1 MIRVHGVPLYWGV
14 ERDAVDRSFLTRAT
28 LDEALPPYRYSYR
41 AIRIRVSHRSWL
53 HVGIRDYKTE
63 VTPWGVPVTPEDI
76 GRWSGTQE
84 EVQEIP
90 PSKFDKMPE
99 ELLYSTVE
107 ASLMRS
113 AELFR
118 GLTHREI
125 DQGWILAEMET
136 QIAQAMGATQ
146 ALMKRQHLNV
156 ALGTAAFSKRQQVE
170 N

>member
-1 MIRVHGVPLYWGV
+1 M
-14 ERDAVDRSFLTRAT
+14 
-28 LDEALPPYRYSYR
+28 ALRKKSR
-41 AIRIRVSHRSWL
+41 
-53 HVGIRDYKTE
+53 
-63 VTPWGVPVTPEDI
+63 
-76 GRWSGTQE
+76 
-84 EVQEIP
+84 EIP

-156 ALGTAAFSKRQQVE
+156 ALGTAALSKRQQVE